1 MKQRKKLESNG
12 PAAVAAAAAAAI
24 ASMDDDDETDVNKHD
39 DANHEDGII
48 QLHDL
53 RMSPIP
59 SLRNRHASS
68 RANHKTVGPPSLRF
82 VRRGHC
88 CYHHHHYSYANNSGF
103 WSGKSQHQHPTAKCR
118 KSALQ
123 PGRSNNQRVQQQR
136 TGNEGAPEEQPR
148 SSRLCGTYIL
158 PKIKDVNL
166 IDKYSRIVFPA
177 SFAVFNVI
185 YWSIYI
191 LL

>member
-1 MKQRKKLESNG
+1 MESNG
-12 PAAVAAAAAAAI
+12 PAAVAAAAAAAM
-24 ASMDDDDETDVNKHD
+24 ASIHAEDDDVDASNKEES
-39 DANHEDGII
+39 NHEDGII

-59 SLRNRHASS
+59 SLRNRHSS
-68 RANHKTVGPPSLRF
+68 AGSRNSHKIVGPPSLRF
-82 VRRGHC
+82 VRRSHC
-88 CYHHHHYSYANNSGF
+88 CYHHHYSYSNSSGF
-103 WSGKSQHQHPTAKCR
+103 LSSAKAAKCR
-118 KSALQ
+118 KLNNS
-123 PGRSNNQRVQQQR
+123 PGRQRQR
-136 TGNEGAPEEQPR
+136 PASEAAPEER
-148 SSRLCGTYIL
+148 ERASRLCGAYTL